1 MPTPSSWVPRSIRG
15 ISVAVAMGAG
25 LVTALLGLATYG
37 VVHHEIERQIDH
49 RIEVETQALLEQNEA
64 HGFEA
69 LVRTVNA
76 RDGVAF
82 DIGYLSSIDG
92 GDRSMGYILTDALG
106 RRRAGRLQ
114 ADMPPPG
121 WSEFLHFRKPDGSRG
136 IAQVM
141 NSAVPGGGRLVVAA
155 DRAVVDEMDL
165 KLLQLFLL
173 NFGLIILVVGAVA
186 FGFGRIIQRRLAA
199 IRTSAETIMA
209 DNLTHRMPVETGRGE
224 LDRLAMSLNAMLDRI
239 SGLVENLRHMSI
251 GIAHDLRTPVNR
263 LRQRLEEA
271 QRAADPDMDKLLGAA
286 LAECDELMEL
296 LTGLLT
302 ISEVSGEA
310 ARKRFAIFDVAAAV
324 QEMVATYR
332 PSLEDCGIF
341 LTADCDLAPVMGE
354 KRLLQRAVA
363 NLLDN
368 LCLHTP
374 AGTKAHI
381 AVKAGSDAVHIRLT
395 DDGPG
400 IPMEDRKRVFEPMT
414 RLDRSRSTPGHGLG
428 LNMVAAVVAAHQGS
442 VEIIPSTEGLTIHI
456 QLPAYA
462 VD

>member
-1 MPTPSSWVPRSIRG
+1 MSASWLPRSIRG
-15 ISVAVAMGAG
+15 IAIAIAIGAG
-25 LVTALLGLATYG
+25 VITGLLGLATYG

-49 RIEVETQALLEQNEA
+49 RIEVETQALLEQNKA

-92 GDRSMGYILTDALG
+92 GDRSMGYILTDASG
-106 RRRAGRLQ
+106 RRRAGSLQ

-121 WSEFLHFRKPDGSRG
+121 WSEFLQFRKPDGNTG

-155 DRAVVDEMDL
+155 DRAIVDEMDL
-165 KLLQLFLL
+165 KLLKLFLL
-173 NFGLIILVVGAVA
+173 DFALIMLAVGGVA
-186 FGFGRIIQRRLAA
+186 FGFGRIMQRRLAA
-199 IRTSAETIMA
+199 IRTSAEAIIA
-209 DNLTHRMPVETGRGE
+209 DDLSRRMPVESGRGE

-239 SGLVENLRHMSI
+239 GRLVENLRLMSV

-271 QRAADPDMDKLLGAA
+271 QRSADPRTQKLLEAA
-286 LAECDELMEL
+286 VVESDELLEL
-296 LTGLLT
+296 LTGLLA
-302 ISEVSGEA
+302 ISEVNQDA
-310 ARKRFAIFDVAAAV
+310 IRKRFAVVDIAEIV
-324 QEMVATYR
+324 QEMAETYQ
-332 PSLEDCGIF
+332 PSLEDRGIS
-341 LTADCDLAPVMGE
+341 LTVDCDTALILGE
-354 KRLLQRAVA
+354 RRLLQRVVA

-368 LCLHTP
+368 LSLHTP
-374 AGTKAHI
+374 SGTTAHI
-381 AVKAGSDAVHIRLT
+381 SVINHGDAASIQLT

-400 IPMEDRKRVFEPMT
+400 IPVEDSQRVFEPMA

-428 LNMVAAVVAAHQGS
+428 LSMVAAIIAAHQGS
-442 VEIIPSTEGLTIHI
+442 VAITPSAKGLTVEI
-456 QLPAYA
+456 QLPGR
-462 VD
+462 